1 MVSTDLLEI
10 LRCPVCVSGP
20 TRRPGDDPGRLELVQ
35 ETWLICTENGCRH
48 KYPIRDDIP
57 VMLIDEGAKWVE
69 TEVANLPIPPP
80 QDSD

>member
-20 TRRPGDDPGRLELVQ
+20 TRRSGDDPGRLDLVQ

-48 KYPIRDDIP
+48 QYAIRDDSAG
-57 VMLIDEGAKWVE
+57 VVLAEGAKWVE
-69 TEVANLPIPPP
+69 VEVAN
-80 QDSD
+80 